1 MSRRLADL
9 RVCLLLAALA
19 FAAGAAAR
27 TSDRNQPLNVEAAT
41 SDCTVVGDGA
51 CTFSGNVHIVQG
63 TLDLRAGKAVVH
75 RVNGDIRRVVL
86 TGSPAQLD
94 QELDDGSKVNARA
107 SNVDYDLSTDTVVFT
122 GNAFIDQPGRGN
134 ISGGRISY
142 NTKSGQVQGSGEG
155 QGPVKMQFQP
165 KNGAAGSR

>member
-1 MSRRLADL
+1 MR
-9 RVCLLLAALA
+9 
-19 FAAGAAAR
+19 AR
-27 TSDRNQPLNVEAAT
+27 SCSTAAT
-41 SDCTVVGDGA
+41 SPKSPCT
-51 CTFSGNVHIVQG
+51 
-63 TLDLRAGKAVVH
+63 
-75 RVNGDIRRVVL
+75 
-86 TGSPAQLD
+86 P
-94 QELDDGSKVNARA
+94 ARA